1 MTKRHA
7 GRPGREPRVRNG
19 AMLAAVL
26 AVVVGVSSAI
36 YYGVSGAGDNAR
48 NTMAEPHPTH
58 HNTAAPA
65 SAGTWVTSW
74 SASPTGPEP
83 GTELTGLTNRTVRNV
98 VHCTAGGTGARVTL
112 SNLYGQQPL
121 TITHATLALAAA
133 PNSPATAPGTLHQ
146 LTFNGGRSVV
156 IPAGQQEVSDALPL
170 RIPSESDLLI
180 STYSSGGSGAVT
192 FHAHARQ
199 VSYAAVGDH
208 TEDPNSY
215 AYTQRIESWRY
226 LTALDV
232 LSNEADGT
240 VVVLGDSLTDGITS
254 TAGANHR
261 WTDHL
266 AARLREENGAPRYSV
281 ANEGI
286 SGNRILTDGT
296 GRPPANLNALTRF
309 RRDVLDRTGVKAVV
323 VAVGVNDVLHS
334 PQGPNADRIVEGL
347 RELTR
352 RSHAHGLRVVGA
364 TLMPFGGHL
373 GYTNRL
379 ESVREAVNQQI
390 RTGRVFDAFV
400 DFDRALRD
408 PYNPRKLRPQYD
420 SGDHLHP
427 SDAGYFKM
435 ADVFN
440 LSTLKGS
447 ASATL

>member
-1 MTKRHA
+1 
-7 GRPGREPRVRNG
+7 
-19 AMLAAVL
+19 
-26 AVVVGVSSAI
+26 VVVGVSSAI
-36 YYGVSGAGDNAR
+36 YYGVSGADDNAR

-74 SASPTGPEP
+74 SAPPTGPEP
-83 GTELTGLTNRTVRNV
+83 GTEFTGLANRTVRNV

-121 TITHATLALAAA
+121 VIAHATLALAAA
-133 PNSPATAPGTLHQ
+133 PNSAMTAPGTLHR
-146 LTFNGGRSVV
+146 LTFDGARSVV

-170 RIPSESDLLI
+170 RVPPESDLLV

-208 TEDPNSY
+208 TEDTGAY

-240 VVVLGDSLTDGITS
+240 VVVIGDSLTDGITS
-254 TAGANHR
+254 TPNANHR
-261 WTDHL
+261 WTDRL
-266 AARLREENGAPRYSV
+266 ATRLREEDGAPRYSV

-286 SGNRILTDGT
+286 SGNRILADGT
-296 GRPPANLNALTRF
+296 GRPPTNLSGLTRF
-309 RRDVLDRTGVKAVV
+309 QRDVLDRTGVKAVV
-323 VAVGVNDVLHS
+323 VALGVNDILRD
-334 PQGPNADRIVEGL
+334 PQGADAHRIVEGL

-364 TLMPFGGHL
+364 TLMPFGGHP
-373 GYTNRL
+373 GYANRL
-379 ESVREAVNQQI
+379 EAVREAVNQQI
-390 RTGRVFDAFV
+390 RTGRIFDAFV

-427 SDAGYFKM
+427 SDAGYLKM
-435 ADVFN
+435 AEVFN